1 MTTTTVKTIGTG
13 GDYTTLQAWEDASPA
28 NLVTADEIWQGQCFN
43 QEFFSS
49 SAALLTVS
57 GTTTDATRYKELTT
71 YAGASFVD
79 NANVQTNA
87 LRYNASNGA
96 GIRSTYAWSAP
107 VAVNESYF
115 RISKLQILAGTA
127 SAFNGTGTTGMVMDK
142 CIVENSGVSNE
153 ALKTYG
159 ACTVKNTLV
168 VGRSTGVVAL
178 LSNGTSAYNCTFART
193 GSSTSNIFNGSYSTS
208 TLKNCAFFGGAT
220 TLAGGGSSKTYT
232 TCYTD
237 TASPPSG
244 CTTVAYDTSTGSG
257 FENKTDATR
266 DFRIKSGSALL
277 DVGTTDATNGANDI
291 AGTARPS
298 GSAYDVGAWELV
310 VAGGDTYTL
319 TADSG
324 SFALTGQTVG
334 LAFNR
339 ILTAGTQSYALTG
352 QDAGLAF
359 NRMLSA
365 ASGSFILAGHDA
377 GLAFNR
383 VLSAANGSYAL
394 AGQDATLT
402 YTPISGAT
410 YTLGAASGSFALTG
424 QDTGIAFNRVL
435 TADTQ
440 SYSLS
445 GDVAGLAFN
454 RVLTADT
461 VSYALT
467 GQDVTLTYTSNG
479 FTYTLTAESGSFE
492 VIGQDA
498 SLQHTTTAI
507 AGGGGWLPQTRRK
520 SRKQIYEE
528 RVKLGIL
535 PPPVIKAAAKV
546 AAVAQTVEEFKEER
560 PKYEEMFL
568 KAIKKT
574 EWLPD
579 YTRAIQA
586 QLAIIELEEEELLLL
601 L

>member
-1 MTTTTVKTIGTG
+1 MCLAFTRTSGSGMQFYLGGVAQSTTIVATV
-13 GDYTTLQAWEDASPA
+13 GDYGTPGSPA
-28 NLVTADEIWQGQCFN
+28 PMWLGDDVE
-43 QEFFSS
+43 SS
-49 SAALLTVS
+49 T
-57 GTTTDATRYKELTT
+57 GWR
-71 YAGASFVD
+71 
-79 NANVQTNA
+79 
-87 LRYNASNGA
+87 
-96 GIRSTYAWSAP
+96 
-107 VAVNESYF
+107 
-115 RISKLQILAGTA
+115 
-127 SAFNGTGTTGMVMDK
+127 FNGTISLQLYFSRVLSAAE
-142 CIVENSGVSNE
+142 IASLSANPWQLFAAPRNV
-153 ALKTYG
+153 LK
-159 ACTVKNTLV
+159 A
-168 VGRSTGVVAL
+168 A
-178 LSNGTSAYNCTFART
+178 
-193 GSSTSNIFNGSYSTS
+193 
-208 TLKNCAFFGGAT
+208 
-220 TLAGGGSSKTYT
+220 AGGG
-232 TCYTD
+232 
-237 TASPPSG
+237 P
-244 CTTVAYDTSTGSG
+244 
-257 FENKTDATR
+257 
-266 DFRIKSGSALL
+266 
-277 DVGTTDATNGANDI
+277 
-291 AGTARPS
+291 
-298 GSAYDVGAWELV
+298 
-310 VAGGDTYTL
+310 TYTL
-319 TADSG
+319 TADSASYTLTGQTTGLNFNRVLAADTQSYTLTGQTTGLAFNRTLAAASG
-324 SFALTGQTVG
+324 SFALTGQ
-334 LAFNR
+334 
-339 ILTAGTQSYALTG
+339 
-352 QDAGLAF
+352 
-359 NRMLSA
+359 
-365 ASGSFILAGHDA
+365 DA

-394 AGQDATLT
+394 DGQDVTLT

-424 QDTGIAFNRVL
+424 QDTGLAFNRVL

-454 RVLTADT
+454 RVLAADT

-492 VIGQDA
+492 VTGQDA
-498 SLQHTTTAI
+498 SLRHTTTAI

-586 QLAIIELEEEELLLL
+586 QLAIMEQEEEELLLL

>member
-1 MTTTTVKTIGTG
+1 MPRLITRAPWTRQPQTPVPLSNLARSLGFTNAWNFSDWTQNLGNPANSVTTSVNATKSIGPGGRALTFSGTAGDRLEIANDPFATSVGTYLWIESGVDVSASGQAITVSRYGAAGPPELQGLQLRIVGSDFLIIAASLAVNLTATAARNNAGSVNVTAASINGGTG
-13 GDYTTLQAWEDASPA
+13 RHA
-28 NLVTADEIWQGQCFN
+28 V
-43 QEFFSS
+43 
-49 SAALLTVS
+49 V
-57 GTTTDATRYKELTT
+57 
-71 YAGASFVD
+71 
-79 NANVQTNA
+79 
-87 LRYNASNGA
+87 SNGA
-96 GIRSTYAWSAP
+96 LI
-107 VAVNESYF
+107 
-115 RISKLQILAGTA
+115 A
-127 SAFNGTGTTGMVMDK
+127 SGTG
-142 CIVENSGVSNE
+142 
-153 ALKTYG
+153 
-159 ACTVKNTLV
+159 
-168 VGRSTGVVAL
+168 STAYVH
-178 LSNGTSAYNCTFART
+178 GTSAIGGGPDVPMGSIKLYSLFFAPVVIADAILEKLTAEPGQLFAPLSRT
-193 GSSTSNIFNGSYSTS
+193 IWVP
-208 TLKNCAFFGGAT
+208 AAAGGA
-220 TLAGGGSSKTYT
+220 
-232 TCYTD
+232 
-237 TASPPSG
+237 
-244 CTTVAYDTSTGSG
+244 
-257 FENKTDATR
+257 
-266 DFRIKSGSALL
+266 
-277 DVGTTDATNGANDI
+277 
-291 AGTARPS
+291 
-298 GSAYDVGAWELV
+298 
-310 VAGGDTYTL
+310 TYTL
-319 TADSG
+319 TAASG
-324 SFALTGQTVG
+324 SF
-334 LAFNR
+334 
-339 ILTAGTQSYALTG
+339 ALTG

-359 NRMLSA
+359 NRTLAA
-365 ASGSFILAGHDA
+365 ASGSFALTGQDA

-394 AGQDATLT
+394 DGQDVTLT

-424 QDTGIAFNRVL
+424 QDTGLAFNRVL

-454 RVLTADT
+454 RVLAADT

-492 VIGQDA
+492 VTGQDA
-498 SLQHTTTAI
+498 SLRHTTTAI

-586 QLAIIELEEEELLLL
+586 QLAIMEQEEEELLLL

>member
-1 MTTTTVKTIGTG
+1 MSGGILRFPWTSQPQTPVGADPTLRPRFLITG
-13 GDYTTLQAWEDASPA
+13 GPIVRDAVVGSLGANVGGVTPTATRSGIGQKLNGSTGYVSLPTSTAYNITGPLTLIWFGVLNSTAGYNFLMARASGSGG
-28 NLVTADEIWQGQCFN
+28 ADNPF
-43 QEFFSS
+43 EFRTDPSG
-49 SAALLTVS
+49 LLTLTRAGPSTFTSLTDVS
-57 GTTTDATRYKELTT
+57 TVPTGVPVVLAVTHTGAFAPTIKSWFFINGKPSSQ
-71 YAGASFVD
+71 AGQSV
-79 NANVQTNA
+79 
-87 LRYNASNGA
+87 
-96 GIRSTYAWSAP
+96 SA
-107 VAVNESYF
+107 
-115 RISKLQILAGTA
+115 
-127 SAFNGTGTTGMVMDK
+127 GTGTP
-142 CIVENSGVSNE
+142 
-153 ALKTYG
+153 
-159 ACTVKNTLV
+159 
-168 VGRSTGVVAL
+168 
-178 LSNGTSAYNCTFART
+178 
-193 GSSTSNIFNGSYSTS
+193 TSNTQPMQLGQRGDLFAYAATTMLLCAGFDSVLTDAQIAQISANPWQIFAPIQRTIWVP
-208 TLKNCAFFGGAT
+208 AAAGGA
-220 TLAGGGSSKTYT
+220 
-232 TCYTD
+232 
-237 TASPPSG
+237 
-244 CTTVAYDTSTGSG
+244 
-257 FENKTDATR
+257 
-266 DFRIKSGSALL
+266 
-277 DVGTTDATNGANDI
+277 
-291 AGTARPS
+291 
-298 GSAYDVGAWELV
+298 
-310 VAGGDTYTL
+310 TYTL
-319 TADSG
+319 TAASG
-324 SFALTGQTVG
+324 SF
-334 LAFNR
+334 
-339 ILTAGTQSYALTG
+339 ALTG

-359 NRMLSA
+359 NRVLA
-365 ASGSFILAGHDA
+365 ADTQSYALTGQATGLAFNRTLAADSGSFALTGQDA

-394 AGQDATLT
+394 DGQDVTLT

-424 QDTGIAFNRVL
+424 QDTGLAFNRVL

-467 GQDVTLTYTSNG
+467 GQDVALTYTSNG

-492 VIGQDA
+492 VTGQDA
-498 SLQHTTTAI
+498 SLRHTTTAI

-586 QLAIIELEEEELLLL
+586 QLAIMEQEEEELLLL

>member
-1 MTTTTVKTIGTG
+1 MPRLITRAPWTRQPQTPVPLSNLARSLGFTNAWNFSDWTQNLGNPANSVTTSVNATKSIGPGGRALTFSGTAGDRLEIANDPFATSVGTYLWIESGVDVSASGQAITVSRYGAAGPPELQGLQLRIVGSDFLIIAASLAVNLTATAARNNAGSVNVTAASINGGTG
-13 GDYTTLQAWEDASPA
+13 RHA
-28 NLVTADEIWQGQCFN
+28 V
-43 QEFFSS
+43 
-49 SAALLTVS
+49 V
-57 GTTTDATRYKELTT
+57 
-71 YAGASFVD
+71 
-79 NANVQTNA
+79 
-87 LRYNASNGA
+87 SNGA
-96 GIRSTYAWSAP
+96 LI
-107 VAVNESYF
+107 
-115 RISKLQILAGTA
+115 A
-127 SAFNGTGTTGMVMDK
+127 SGTG
-142 CIVENSGVSNE
+142 
-153 ALKTYG
+153 
-159 ACTVKNTLV
+159 
-168 VGRSTGVVAL
+168 STAYVH
-178 LSNGTSAYNCTFART
+178 GTSAIGGGPDVPMGSIKLYSLFFAPVVIADAILEKLTAEPGQLFAPLSRT
-193 GSSTSNIFNGSYSTS
+193 IWVP
-208 TLKNCAFFGGAT
+208 AAAGGA
-220 TLAGGGSSKTYT
+220 
-232 TCYTD
+232 
-237 TASPPSG
+237 
-244 CTTVAYDTSTGSG
+244 
-257 FENKTDATR
+257 
-266 DFRIKSGSALL
+266 
-277 DVGTTDATNGANDI
+277 
-291 AGTARPS
+291 
-298 GSAYDVGAWELV
+298 
-310 VAGGDTYTL
+310 TYTL
-319 TADSG
+319 TAASG
-324 SFALTGQTVG
+324 SF
-334 LAFNR
+334 
-339 ILTAGTQSYALTG
+339 ALTG

-359 NRMLSA
+359 NRVLAADTQSYALTGQATGLAFNRTLAA
-365 ASGSFILAGHDA
+365 ASGSFTLTGQDA

-383 VLSAANGSYAL
+383 VLSAASGSFAL
-394 AGQDATLT
+394 DGQDVTLT

-424 QDTGIAFNRVL
+424 QDTGLAFNRVL

-454 RVLTADT
+454 RVLAADT

-492 VIGQDA
+492 VTGQDA
-498 SLQHTTTAI
+498 SLRHTTTAI

-586 QLAIIELEEEELLLL
+586 QLAIMEQEEEELLLL

>member
-1 MTTTTVKTIGTG
+1 MPRLITRAPWTRQPQTPVPLSNLARSLGFTNAWNFSDWTQNLGNPANSVTTSVNATKSIGPGGRALTFSGTAGDRLEIANDPFATSVGTYLWIESGVDVSASGQAITVSRYGAAGPPELQGLQLRIVGSDFLIIAASLAVNLTATAARNNAGSVNVTAASINGGTG
-13 GDYTTLQAWEDASPA
+13 RHA
-28 NLVTADEIWQGQCFN
+28 V
-43 QEFFSS
+43 
-49 SAALLTVS
+49 V
-57 GTTTDATRYKELTT
+57 
-71 YAGASFVD
+71 
-79 NANVQTNA
+79 
-87 LRYNASNGA
+87 SNGA
-96 GIRSTYAWSAP
+96 LI
-107 VAVNESYF
+107 
-115 RISKLQILAGTA
+115 A
-127 SAFNGTGTTGMVMDK
+127 SGTG
-142 CIVENSGVSNE
+142 
-153 ALKTYG
+153 
-159 ACTVKNTLV
+159 
-168 VGRSTGVVAL
+168 STAYVH
-178 LSNGTSAYNCTFART
+178 GTSAIGGGPDVPMGSIKLYSLFFAPVVIADVILKKLTTNPWQLFAPLQRT
-193 GSSTSNIFNGSYSTS
+193 IWVP
-208 TLKNCAFFGGAT
+208 AAAGGA
-220 TLAGGGSSKTYT
+220 
-232 TCYTD
+232 
-237 TASPPSG
+237 
-244 CTTVAYDTSTGSG
+244 
-257 FENKTDATR
+257 
-266 DFRIKSGSALL
+266 
-277 DVGTTDATNGANDI
+277 
-291 AGTARPS
+291 
-298 GSAYDVGAWELV
+298 
-310 VAGGDTYTL
+310 TYTL

-324 SFALTGQTVG
+324 SFALTGQ
-334 LAFNR
+334 
-339 ILTAGTQSYALTG
+339 
-352 QDAGLAF
+352 DAGLAF
-359 NRMLSA
+359 NRTLAA
-365 ASGSFILAGHDA
+365 ASGSFALTGQDA

-394 AGQDATLT
+394 DGQDVTLT

-424 QDTGIAFNRVL
+424 QDTGLAFNRVL

-492 VIGQDA
+492 VTGQDA
-498 SLQHTTTAI
+498 SLRHTTTAI

-586 QLAIIELEEEELLLL
+586 QLAIMEQEEEELLLL

>member
-1 MTTTTVKTIGTG
+1 MSGGILRFPWTTQPQSPVGIDPYWLARGLVFLNLGNGVYWKKDKGWSTIATITGGPKTNASKLGKVKGFGSTNGTGSTDRIDLPAIPMATGFRSIVAHLFANSTGGGTFGRVWQDVSGTGTSAGESFYINTSAGFTYYRQTSGTQGGHYSVTAPPMGVWFCAGLTADQTSTAVAQIPYLNGVKDTTTVTTVPDGT
-13 GDYTTLQAWEDASPA
+13 YT
-28 NLVTADEIWQGQCFN
+28 V
-43 QEFFSS
+43 
-49 SAALLTVS
+49 
-57 GTTTDATRYKELTT
+57 GTTTPTFGNRASGDRGWNGMLGPIALFDHPTSGLT
-71 YAGASFVD
+71 GAEHKALND
-79 NANVQTNA
+79 NIWQ
-87 LRYNASNGA
+87 LL
-96 GIRSTYAWSAP
+96 AP
-107 VAVNESYF
+107 VERKIWVPN
-115 RISKLQILAGTA
+115 
-127 SAFNGTGTTGMVMDK
+127 
-142 CIVENSGVSNE
+142 
-153 ALKTYG
+153 
-159 ACTVKNTLV
+159 
-168 VGRSTGVVAL
+168 
-178 LSNGTSAYNCTFART
+178 
-193 GSSTSNIFNGSYSTS
+193 
-208 TLKNCAFFGGAT
+208 
-220 TLAGGGSSKTYT
+220 AGGGG
-232 TCYTD
+232 
-237 TASPPSG
+237 P
-244 CTTVAYDTSTGSG
+244 
-257 FENKTDATR
+257 
-266 DFRIKSGSALL
+266 
-277 DVGTTDATNGANDI
+277 
-291 AGTARPS
+291 
-298 GSAYDVGAWELV
+298 
-310 VAGGDTYTL
+310 TYTL
-319 TADSG
+319 TADSASYTLTG
-324 SFALTGQTVG
+324 QATGLTFNRVLTADTQSFALTGQAAG

-339 ILTAGTQSYALTG
+339 TLAAASGSFALTG

-359 NRMLSA
+359 NRVLSA
-365 ASGSFILAGHDA
+365 ASGS
-377 GLAFNR
+377 
-383 VLSAANGSYAL
+383 YAL
-394 AGQDATLT
+394 DGQDVTLT

-410 YTLGAASGSFALTG
+410 YTLTAASGSFALAG
-424 QDTGIAFNRVL
+424 QDTGLAFNRVL